1 MFGRSRTHFVMR
13 KLAKGKVMLK
23 QNKKIIPSVVD
34 SIYLRAIYS
43 GQWIFF
49 RYVGAIV
56 AVFWF

>member
-1 MFGRSRTHFVMR
+1 MMR

-23 QNKKIIPSVVD
+23 QNKKSIPSVVD
-34 SIYLRAIYS
+34 SIYVRAIYS
-43 GQWIFF
+43 GQRVLF